1 MLDIF
6 AHSTSKFQDK
16 LLKFWWQ
23 TTIMTTKPQK
33 VSWNFREIKKIGI
46 IHGTHIFVFAA
57 SVFLTPHTPKDQ
69 IWHFC
74 LLCNDLAF
82 SVLYY

>member
-23 TTIMTTKPQK
+23 TTIMTTKPQRN
-33 VSWNFREIKKIGI
+33 VCGEIKIFGI